1 MKGTNKKGLYKFN
14 LGAIMSESTIAEM
27 KKVLDLQKQ
36 LHIQEGPPSAQL
48 RKDKIDRCI
57 SMVKKYQDPII
68 SALQEDFGNRDP
80 IMSVA
85 TEVMSVI
92 GPLEHAK
99 KNLVKWMKPEKRRA
113 EIAPLGPILSLMGA
127 RARIEYQP
135 MGTVGCISPWN
146 FPVNLVLAPMGGILA
161 AGNRIMVKPSEIT
174 PSTSE
179 VMKTMFKE
187 YFDQVEIAVFTG
199 DSEVGAAFS
208 SLAFDH
214 MLFTG
219 GTSIGKHVMKAAS
232 ENLVPLTLELGGK
245 SPVIL
250 GKDSDISGAAVRVM
264 QGKTMNAGQICLA
277 PDYALVPKEK
287 VSRFVEESVNAVSAM
302 YPSLKDNK
310 DYTSIINEKHFDRI
324 QSYLED
330 AKEKGAEIVEI
341 NPSEEDFSQQPYF
354 KIPPTLVLN
363 PTEDMK
369 LMQEEIF
376 GPVLPIKSYEK
387 VEDSVDYINSKDR
400 PLGLYY
406 FGNNKK
412 EQDYVLK
419 HTTSG
424 GVTLN
429 DVISHI
435 TQENLPFGGV
445 GPSGMG
451 SYHGYDGFKE
461 FSHAKS
467 VYKQTKIN
475 LNKLAGLVPPYK
487 TKLDKTSAS

>member
-1 MKGTNKKGLYKFN
+1 MTN
-14 LGAIMSESTIAEM
+14 ATIIEM

-36 LHIQEGPPSAQL
+36 LHVQEGPPSAQL
-48 RKDKIDRCI
+48 RKDRIDRCI
-57 SMVKKYQDPII
+57 SMVKKYQNEII
-68 SALQEDFGNRDP
+68 SALQDDFGNRDP
-80 IMSVA
+80 VMSIA
-85 TEVMSVI
+85 TEVMSAI

-99 KNLVKWMKPEKRRA
+99 KNLVKWMKPEKRKA
-113 EIAPLGPILSLMGA
+113 EIAPLGPLLSLMGA

-135 MGTVGCISPWN
+135 KGTVGCISPWN

-161 AGNRIMVKPSEIT
+161 AGNRVMVKPSEIT
-174 PSTSE
+174 PATSE
-179 VMKTMFKE
+179 VMKTMFEE
-187 YFDQVEIAVFTG
+187 YFDEVEIAVFTG
-199 DSEVGAAFS
+199 DAEVGAAFS
-208 SLAFDH
+208 SLPFDH

-219 GTSIGKHVMKAAS
+219 GTAIAKHVMKAAS

-250 GKDSDISGAAVRVM
+250 GKDSDIAGAAVRVM

-287 VSRFVEESVNAVSAM
+287 VSEFVEESVRAVSTM
-302 YPSLKDNK
+302 YPSLKDNE

-324 QSYLED
+324 QSYLKD
-330 AKEKGAEIVEI
+330 AKDKGAEIVEI
-341 NPSEEDFSQQPYF
+341 NPSEEDFSQQPHY

-387 VEDSVDYINSKDR
+387 VEDSVNYVNAKDR

-419 HTTSG
+419 HT
-424 GVTLN
+424 
-429 DVISHI
+429 
-435 TQENLPFGGV
+435 
-445 GPSGMG
+445 
-451 SYHGYDGFKE
+451 
-461 FSHAKS
+461 
-467 VYKQTKIN
+467 KIGR
-475 LNKLAGLVPPYK
+475 AHV
-487 TKLDKTSAS
+487 

>member
-1 MKGTNKKGLYKFN
+1 MTN
-14 LGAIMSESTIAEM
+14 STITEM

-36 LHIQEGPPSAQL
+36 LHIQEGPPSLQL
-48 RKDKIDRCI
+48 RKDRLDRCV
-57 SMVKKYQDPII
+57 SMVKKYQNPII
-68 SALQEDFGNRDP
+68 LALQEDFGNRDP
-80 IMSVA
+80 VMSVA
-85 TEVMSVI
+85 TEVLSAI

-99 KNLVKWMKPEKRRA
+99 KNLSRWMKPEKRRA
-113 EIAPLGPILSLMGA
+113 EIAPLGPLLSLMGA

-161 AGNRIMVKPSEIT
+161 AGNRVMVKPSEIT
-174 PSTSE
+174 PSTSA
-179 VMKTMFKE
+179 VMKSMFEE

-199 DSEVGAAFS
+199 DAEVGAAFS
-208 SLAFDH
+208 SLPFDH

-219 GTSIGKHVMKAAS
+219 GTAIAKHVMKAAS
-232 ENLVPLTLELGGK
+232 ENLVPITLELGGK
-245 SPVIL
+245 SPVII
-250 GKDSDISGAAVRVM
+250 GKDSDVGRAAIRVM

-287 VSRFVEESVNAVSAM
+287 VSEFVEKSVNAVSAM
-302 YPSLKDNK
+302 YPSLKDND
-310 DYTSIINEKHFDRI
+310 DYTSIINEKHFNRI
-324 QSYLED
+324 QDYLKD
-330 AKEKGAEIVEI
+330 AKDKGAEIVEI
-341 NPSEEDFSQQPYF
+341 NPSEEDFSQQPHY

-387 VEDSVDYINSKDR
+387 IEDTVDYINTKNR

-406 FGNNKK
+406 FGDNKK

-424 GVTLN
+424 GVTVN

-467 VYKQTKIN
+467 IYKQTKNN

-487 TKLDKTSAS
+487 SKSEKPSASS

>member
-1 MKGTNKKGLYKFN
+1 MTN
-14 LGAIMSESTIAEM
+14 STITEM

-36 LHIQEGPPSAQL
+36 LHIQEGPPSVQL
-48 RKDKIDRCI
+48 RKDRLDRCV
-57 SMVKKYQDPII
+57 SMVKKYQNPII
-68 SALQEDFGNRDP
+68 LALQEDFGNRDP
-80 IMSVA
+80 VMSVA
-85 TEVMSVI
+85 TEVLSAI

-99 KNLVKWMKPEKRRA
+99 KNLSRWMKPEKRRA
-113 EIAPLGPILSLMGA
+113 EIAPLGPLLSLMGA

-161 AGNRIMVKPSEIT
+161 AGNRVMVKPSEIT
-174 PSTSE
+174 PSTSA
-179 VMKTMFKE
+179 VMKSMFEE

-199 DSEVGAAFS
+199 DAEVGAAFS
-208 SLAFDH
+208 SLPFDH

-219 GTSIGKHVMKAAS
+219 GTAIAKHVMKAAS
-232 ENLVPLTLELGGK
+232 ENLVPITLELGGK
-245 SPVIL
+245 SPVII
-250 GKDSDISGAAVRVM
+250 GKDSDVGRAAIRVM

-287 VSRFVEESVNAVSAM
+287 VSEFVEKSVNAVSAM
-302 YPSLKDNK
+302 YPSLKDND
-310 DYTSIINEKHFDRI
+310 DYTSIINEKHFNRI
-324 QSYLED
+324 QDYLKD
-330 AKEKGAEIVEI
+330 AKDKGAEIVEI
-341 NPSEEDFSQQPYF
+341 NPSEEDFSQQPHY

-387 VEDSVDYINSKDR
+387 IEDTVDYINTKNR

-406 FGNNKK
+406 FGDNKK

-424 GVTLN
+424 GVTVN

-467 VYKQTKIN
+467 IYKQTKIN

-487 TKLDKTSAS
+487 SKSEKPSASS

>member
-1 MKGTNKKGLYKFN
+1 MNDT
-14 LGAIMSESTIAEM
+14 TIQEM

-36 LHIQEGPPSAQL
+36 LHIKEGPPSLQL
-48 RKDKIDRCI
+48 RKDRLERCI
-57 SMVKKYQDPII
+57 LMIKKYQDKII
-68 SALQEDFGNRDP
+68 SSLQDDFGNRDP

-85 TEVMSVI
+85 TEIMSAI

-99 KNLVKWMKPEKRRA
+99 KNLSKWMKPEKRKA
-113 EIAPLGPILSLMGA
+113 EIAPLGPILSLLGA

-135 MGTVGCISPWN
+135 LGTVGCISPWN

-161 AGNRIMVKPSEIT
+161 AGNRVMVKPSELT

-179 VMKTMFKE
+179 VIKQMFE
-187 YFDQVEIAVFTG
+187 EFFDQGEISVFTG
-199 DSEVGAAFS
+199 DTEVGAAFS
-208 SLAFDH
+208 SLPFDH
-214 MLFTG
+214 LLFTG
-219 GTSIGKHVMKAAS
+219 GTEIAKHVMKAAS
-232 ENLVPLTLELGGK
+232 ANLVPLTLELGGK
-245 SPVIL
+245 SPVIV
-250 GKDSDISGAAVRVM
+250 GKGTNISSAAQRVM

-287 VSRFVEESVNAVSAM
+287 IQEFVEESVTAVSNM
-302 YPSLKDNK
+302 YPSLKDNE
-310 DYTSIINEKHFDRI
+310 DYTSIINQKHFERI
-324 QSYLED
+324 KTYLED
-330 AKEKGAEIVEI
+330 AKEKGAELIEI
-341 NPSEEDFSQQPYF
+341 NPNDEDLSQQPHF

-363 PTEDMK
+363 PTEEMK

-376 GPVLPIKSYEK
+376 GPVLPVKAYES
-387 VEDSVDYINSKDR
+387 VEESVEYINQKDR

-406 FGNNKK
+406 FGSDKK

-419 HTTSG
+419 NTTSG

-467 VYKQTKIN
+467 IYKQTKLN

-487 TKLDKTSAS
+487 SKTDKTASP